1 MLNIDSIYSMKKICS
16 ISIILVAAALASCS
30 TKNNRSNENQI
41 PDSLI
46 VVSVEQ
52 FKAMDMA
59 IGNPAK
65 LKFANDI
72 AVQGVIEPSPNA
84 KAYITSPIGGV
95 IKTIKVTPS
104 SPVKRGQVLIVIE
117 GPEVM
122 NAQTAFVETFN
133 QHLVAKSNYERLAQL
148 AQNGIT
154 SQRELIQ
161 AEGEYRILDA
171 KLHSYKILLTR
182 IGLNPDVILKG
193 DFSGEAYLVS
203 PIEGIVSRIET
214 AIGKPVTTDEPVAEV
229 IDPKNLLLKFYV
241 FMNQVNLVKPGQK
254 VEIVLPGS
262 SNAIYGNVISVGLD
276 ANTENKAVEC
286 FASLGQTSNTV
297 LISGIRVSAKV
308 ITDFFD
314 AWALPRTAVHEID
327 NDHIVYVLD
336 KSDSLCFRFE
346 KVPIQVGLVQD
357 TIVQIFDSTL
367 TNVLL
372 RGGYELTIEQ

>member
-1 MLNIDSIYSMKKICS
+1 MKKICS

>member
-1 MLNIDSIYSMKKICS
+1 MKKIS
-16 ISIILVAAALASCS
+16 FISLTIFAVILVSCS
-30 TKNNRSNENQI
+30 AKNNQSEENQI
-41 PDSLI
+41 ADSLI
-46 VVSVEQ
+46 AVSAEQ
-52 FKAMDMA
+52 FKAMNMA
-59 IGNPAK
+59 IGNPVK
-65 LKFANDI
+65 VTFASDLT
-72 AVQGVIEPSPNA
+72 VQGIIEPSPNA
-84 KAYITSPIGGV
+84 KAYISSPIGGV
-95 IKTIKVTPS
+95 IKMVKVTSS

-122 NAQTAFVETFN
+122 NAQTAFVEAFN

-193 DFSGEAYLVS
+193 DFSGDAYLVS
-203 PIEGIVSRIET
+203 PIEGVVSRIET
-214 AIGKPVTTDEPVAEV
+214 AMGKPVTTDEPVAEV
-229 IDPKNLLLKFYV
+229 IDHKNLLLKFYV
-241 FMNQVNLVKPGQK
+241 FMNQVNLVKLGQK

-262 SNAIYGNVISVGLD
+262 TNTIYGNVISVGLD

-286 FASLGQTSNTV
+286 FASISQPSNAV
-297 LISGIRVSAKV
+297 LVSGMRVSAKV
-308 ITDFFD
+308 ITEIVNG
-314 AWALPRTAVHEID
+314 WALPVTALHESD
-327 NDHIVYVLD
+327 NDHHVFALK
-336 KSDSLCFRFE
+336 KSDSHGYWFK
-346 KVPIQVGLVQD
+346 KVPLQVGLVQD

-372 RGGYELTIEQ
+372 RGEHELTIEQ